1 MTSHDL
7 IRRCESFDA
16 ISERVAVSVLKF
28 ASWLTTIAVVLYG
41 LWKSLA

>member
-7 IRRCESFDA
+7 IRCCESFDE
-16 ISERVAVSVLKF
+16 ISERIAISVLKL
-28 ASWLTTIAVVLYG
+28 ASWLTTIVVVLYG